1 MVDSTFLGVG
11 WQFYVGMD
19 DQGRIASAA
28 YEESIRQAI
37 GIILRTAPGERVM
50 RPDFGC
56 GIHDLVFEV
65 NSASTATR
73 VATQVRQ
80 ALLRWEPRINVS
92 DVQVTA
98 GEDDAVL
105 FIGIEYKVRATNNSF
120 NLVYPFYLEGSPS

>member
-11 WQFYVGMD
+11 WQFYVGVD

>member
-11 WQFYVGMD
+11 WQFYVGVD

-92 DVQVTA
+92 DVQVTT

>member
-11 WQFYVGMD
+11 WQFHAGVD